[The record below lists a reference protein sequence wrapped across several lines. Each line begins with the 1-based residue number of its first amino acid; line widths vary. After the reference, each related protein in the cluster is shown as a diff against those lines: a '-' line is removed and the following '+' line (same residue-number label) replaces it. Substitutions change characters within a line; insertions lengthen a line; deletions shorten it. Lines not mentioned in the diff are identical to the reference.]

1 MAENSSKFW
10 FLTFEYFKKDVN
22 KPEDNLVILV
32 HWLLLRNNF
41 QVLKLDN
48 EDKVNEEQ
56 PTDILPANWSQNEMY
71 KLHYKRDNELYLLS
85 GVKACDSFIFN
96 FYNVITKHV
105 ASAAIGNINSAVK
118 WISDSAKNKDKFYE
132 TICLLENDLIN
143 PMQKENT
150 DKKTVS
156 TQTKKSVEDD
166 PLIMSRGQLPGHPP
180 GYQPEP
186 YRPINPFPSYGMPDL
201 NPLGGGGMLFDPLM
215 QRRGPN
221 NRPGVPPMAR
231 FDPIHPNDPDPM
243 MPGSFRGPRPDHMR
257 PPDFD
262 DSLYM

>member
-10 FLTFEYFKKDVN
+10 FLTYEYFKKDVI

-41 QVLKLDN
+41 QVLGLDN
-48 EDKVNEEQ
+48 EGKAIIEL
-56 PTDILPANWSQNEMY
+56 PTDILPSNWTEKEMY
-71 KLHYKRDNELYLLS
+71 KLHYKRGEESFVLS

-96 FYNVITKHV
+96 LYNVLTKHV
-105 ASAAIGNINSAVK
+105 ASAAIGNVNSAVK
-118 WISDSAKNKDKFYE
+118 WICDSTNNKDKFYE
-132 TICLLENDLIN
+132 TIHWLETDLIK
-143 PMQKENT
+143 PMQKENE
-150 DKKTVS
+150 DKTNIG
-156 TQTKKSVEDD
+156 TQTTKEDNVS
-166 PLIMSRGQLPGHPP
+166 IGQFSRHPP

-186 YRPINPFPSYGMPDL
+186 LGPINPFPSYGMPDL

-215 QRRGPN
+215 QRRRPN
-221 NRPGVPPMAR
+221 NGPGIPPMAR
-231 FDPIHPNDPDPM
+231 FDPTRPINPDPM
-243 MPGSFRGPRPDHMR
+243 MPGSFSRPRPDHMR

>member
-41 QVLKLDN
+41 QVLGLLDN
-48 EDKVNEEQ
+48 EDKANEAQ
-56 PTDILPANWSQNEMY
+56 PTDILPTNWSQNEMH
-71 KLHYKRDNELYLLS
+71 KLHYKRDNELFLLS

-96 FYNVITKHV
+96 FYNVMTKHV

-118 WISDSAKNKDKFYE
+118 WISDVANNKDKFYE
-132 TICLLENDLIN
+132 IICLLETDLIH
-143 PMQKENT
+143 PMEKENL
-150 DKKTVS
+150 DKKTIG

-166 PLIMSRGQLPGHPP
+166 PLVIPSAHPP
-180 GYQPEP
+180 S
-186 YRPINPFPSYGMPDL
+186 YRPGPFEPSNPFPSYGMPDL

-221 NRPGVPPMAR
+221 RPGVPPMAR
-231 FDPIHPNDPDPM
+231 FDPTRPINPDPM